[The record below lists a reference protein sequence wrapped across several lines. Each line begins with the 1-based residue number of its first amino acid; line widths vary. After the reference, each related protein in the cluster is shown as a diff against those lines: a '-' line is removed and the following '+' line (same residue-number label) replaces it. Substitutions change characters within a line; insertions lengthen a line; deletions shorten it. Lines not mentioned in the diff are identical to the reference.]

1 MKRLFAA
8 LLASSA
14 LVFEPAAHASL
25 VILLGLAGGGSGG
38 GGGGGRG
45 GGGVALPVNTFNP
58 EVIGLDYP
66 NDGASTAVTGT
77 TLTLNAKAGQ
87 WDNAPTGHSYSWHKP
102 DGTVL
107 GSGPTLTLDTS
118 NAGVVGTVV
127 EVDDVAAN
135 AAGSA
140 TATSH
145 WFGPI

>member
-1 MKRLFAA
+1 MKKLVAA

-14 LVFEPAAHASL
+14 LVFEPAAHGSL
-25 VILLGLAGGGSGG
+25 VILLGVAGGGD
-38 GGGGGRG
+38 G
-45 GGGVALPVNTFNP
+45 GGGVALPANTFNP
-58 EVIGLDYP
+58 EVVGLDYP
-66 NDGASTAVTGT
+66 NDGASTAATGT

-118 NAGVVGTVV
+118 NAGVIGTVV

-145 WFGPI
+145 